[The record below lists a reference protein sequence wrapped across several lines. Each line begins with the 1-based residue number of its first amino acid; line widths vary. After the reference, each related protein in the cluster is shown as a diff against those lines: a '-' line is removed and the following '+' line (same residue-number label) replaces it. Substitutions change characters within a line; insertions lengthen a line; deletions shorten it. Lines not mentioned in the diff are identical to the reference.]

1 MSRLYA
7 TGTEV
12 PSERSRGEIE
22 RILQRYGASSFAYG
36 WRDGQAVIGFRMKER
51 NVRFLLPMPAKS
63 AFAKTKTGARRSVAS
78 CEAAFQSEHRR
89 RWRALA
95 LSVKAKLEMV
105 SSGIVDFEDEF
116 LAYVVMPDGKTV
128 AEHVRPGIEQAYQGG
143 GPKAL
148 LPHF

>member
-1 MSRLYA
+1 MSVYA

-12 PSERSRGEIE
+12 PSERSRMEIE
-22 RILQRYGASSFAYG
+22 RTLQRYGAEGFAYG
-36 WRDGQAVIGFRMKER
+36 WQEGRAVIGFRMKDR
-51 NVRFLLPMPAKS
+51 NVRFILPMPVKGG
-63 AFAKTKTGARRSVAS
+63 FARTRTGVRRSESSAD
-78 CEAAFQSEHRR
+78 AAFQAEQRR

-116 LAYVVMPDGKTV
+116 LSYIVLPDGKTV
-128 AEHVRPGIEQAYQGG
+128 ADHVRPGIEQAYAGG

-148 LPHF
+148 LPSF